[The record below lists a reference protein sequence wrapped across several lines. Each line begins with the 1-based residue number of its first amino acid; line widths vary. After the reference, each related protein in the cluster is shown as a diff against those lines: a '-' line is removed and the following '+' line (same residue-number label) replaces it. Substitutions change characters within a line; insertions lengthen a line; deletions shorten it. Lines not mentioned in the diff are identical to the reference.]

1 MPWRDI
7 TFTVDGIVLPPS
19 WQSHWQS
26 GWTAAKKVQDLDFT
40 DSQEQ
45 SGLDTPASF
54 AATPSQ
60 SRRGSTT
67 KAHHEPSLLH
77 EVVPESSTTLSALP
91 PTVERAQL
99 LSRPR
104 PPPHSEHGFQRVGAH
119 TPVRSQ
125 RKDAR

>member
-7 TFTVDGIVLPPS
+7 TFTADGIVLPPS
-19 WQSHWQS
+19 WPSNWQS
-26 GWTAAKKVQDLDFT
+26 NGTAAEKMQDLDFP
-40 DSQEQ
+40 DAQEQ
-45 SGLDTPASF
+45 SGLETPASF

-77 EVVPESSTTLSALP
+77 EVVPESSSTLSSLP
-91 PTVERAQL
+91 PAVERAQL
-99 LSRPR
+99 PAETSSSTAFRTGVQ
-104 PPPHSEHGFQRVGAH
+104 SVGAD

-125 RKDAR
+125 QKDG